1 MWILIIIGFI
11 LILIGL
17 VGSVAPALAGPPF
30 SFLALILLSIA
41 KGWEVFSAEF
51 LIIMGIL
58 TVSALAVDYIM
69 PVIGA
74 RRFGAS
80 KYGFWGAAI
89 GMLLG
94 IIYAPPLGMIVG
106 AFLGAFTGEMIK
118 LNEARRA
125 LRAGWGV
132 FLGFMLGTIYKLIL
146 AGVMA
151 FYYVKGV
158 IN

>member
-1 MWILIIIGFI
+1 MWILIVIGFI

-51 LIIMGIL
+51 LIIMGVL
-58 TVSALAVDYIM
+58 TASALAVDYIL
-69 PVIGA
+69 PVMGA

-106 AFLGAFTGEMIK
+106 AFLGAFVGEMIK

-132 FLGFMLGTIYKLIL
+132 FLGFMLGTLYKLIL
-146 AGVMA
+146 AGIMT
-151 FYYVKGV
+151 FYYIKGV
-158 IN
+158 FT

>member
-11 LILIGL
+11 LIIVGL

-51 LIIMGIL
+51 LIIMGVL
-58 TVSALAVDYIM
+58 TASALAVDYIL
-69 PVIGA
+69 PVMGA

-106 AFLGAFTGEMIK
+106 AFLGAFVGEMIK

-132 FLGFMLGTIYKLIL
+132 FLGFMLGTLYKLIL
-146 AGVMA
+146 AGIMA
-151 FYYVKGV
+151 FYYIKGV
-158 IN
+158 FT

>member
-1 MWILIIIGFI
+1 MWVLIVIGFI

-41 KGWEVFSAEF
+41 EGWEVFSVEF
-51 LIIMGIL
+51 LVIMGIL
-58 TVSALAVDYIM
+58 TASALAVDYIL
-69 PVIGA
+69 PVVGA

-106 AFLGAFTGEMIK
+106 AFLGAFAGEMIK

-132 FLGFMLGTIYKLIL
+132 FLGFMLGTLYKLIL
-146 AGVMA
+146 AGIMA
-151 FYYVKGV
+151 FYYIKGV
-158 IN
+158 FT

>member
-1 MWILIIIGFI
+1 MWVLIVIGFI
-11 LILIGL
+11 LILVGL
-17 VGSVAPALAGPPF
+17 IGSVAPALAGPPF
-30 SFLALILLSIA
+30 SFAALILLSIA
-41 KGWEVFSAEF
+41 KGWEPFSAEF

-58 TVSALAVDYIM
+58 TASALALDYIL
-69 PVIGA
+69 PAAGA

-89 GMLLG
+89 GMLAG
-94 IIYAPPLGMIVG
+94 IIYAPPLGMIIG
-106 AFLGAFTGEMIK
+106 AFLGAVAGEMIK

-132 FLGFMLGTIYKLIL
+132 FIGFMLATLYKIVL

-151 FYYVKGV
+151 FYYIKGV
-158 IN
+158 FF